1 MSLEFLK
8 YLHFASLSSPF
19 LSLFALES
27 PIFSQIS
34 HLFRSSLFS
43 RLLSPPPFLRRR
55 HHVRRHRSHLH
66 ARNSHSNYFFFLF
79 LPSVGINPQFMTFM
93 HVTMESDKY
102 ICVRETSPQ
111 NSVVIIDMNMPMQP
125 LRRPI
130 TADSAIMNP
139 NSRILAL
146 KAVGLERKFE
156 VLVELAMC
164 FCCTLIIT
172 IYFWVIFTY
181 KLCPLLEAHLQG
193 TTQDHL
199 QIFNIEMKAKVKSYQ
214 MPEQVVFWKWIS
226 PKLLGLVTQTSVYH
240 WSIEGESEP
249 VKMFERTANLANNQ
263 IINYRC
269 DPTEKWL
276 VLIGI
281 APGSPERPQLVK
293 GNMQLFSVDQQRSQA
308 LEAHAAA
315 FAQFKVPGNENPSV
329 LISFATKTLNAGQII
344 SKLHVIEMGAQPG
357 KPSFTKKQADLFFPP
372 DFADDFPVAM
382 QISHKYSLIYVITKL
397 GLLFV
402 YDLETATAV
411 YRNRISPD
419 PIFLTSEATSA
430 GGFYAINRR
439 GQVLL
444 ATVNEQT
451 IVNFVSGQL
460 NNLELAVNL
469 AKRGNLP
476 GAEQLRL
483 TIMLTFQVVE
493 RFHELF
499 AQTKYKEAAELA
511 AESPQGILRTPDT
524 VAKFQSV
531 PVQAGQTPPLLQFF
545 GTLLTRGKLNA
556 FESLELSRLVVN
568 QNKKNLLENW
578 LAEDKLE
585 CSEELGDLVKTVDND
600 LALKIYIK
608 ARATPKVVA
617 AFAERRE
624 FDKIL
629 IYSKQVGYTPDYL
642 FIFQTILRTDP
653 QGAVNFALMMS
664 QMEGGCPVDYNTITD
679 LFLQRNLIREATA
692 FLLDV
697 LKPNLPE
704 HGFLQTKVLEIN
716 LVTFPNVA
724 DAILANGMFSHYD
737 RPRIAQLCEKAGL
750 YVRALQHYTELPDV
764 KRVIVNTHA
773 IEPQSLVEF
782 FGTLSREWALEC
794 MKDLLLVNLRGNL
807 QIIVQLTY
815 VQVAKEYCEQLG
827 VDGCIKL
834 FEQFKSYEGL
844 YFFLGSYLSSSE
856 DPDIHFKYIES
867 AAKTGQIKEVER
879 VTRESSFYDPEKTKN
894 FLMEA
899 KLPDARPLINVC
911 DRFGFVPDL
920 THYLYTSNMLRYI
933 EGYVQKVNPG
943 NAPLVVGQLLDDEC
957 PEDFIKGLILS
968 VRSLLPVEP
977 LVEEC
982 EKRNRLRLLT
992 QFLEHL
998 VSEGSQDVHVHNALG
1013 KIIID
1018 SNNNPEHFL
1027 TTNPYYDSRVVG
1039 KYCEKRDPTLAV
1051 VAYRRGQCDDEL
1063 INVTNKNSLFKLQAR
1078 YVVERMDGDLWE
1090 KVLVPDNAYRRQLI
1104 DQVVSTA
1111 LPESKSPEQVSAAV
1125 KAFMTADL
1133 PHELIELLEKI
1144 VLQNSAFSGNFNLQN
1159 LLILTAIK
1167 ADSSRVMDYVNR
1179 LDNFDGPAVGD
1190 MAVEAQLYE
1199 EAFAIFKKFNL
1210 NVQAVNVLL
1219 DNIHSI
1225 DRAVEFAFRVE
1236 EDAVWSQ
1243 VAKAQLREG
1252 LVSDAIESF
1261 IRADDATQFLDVIRA
1276 SEDANVY
1283 HDLVRYLLMVR
1294 QKSKEPKVD
1303 SELIYAYAKIDRLSD
1318 IEEFILMP
1326 NVANLQNVGDR
1337 LYDEELYEA
1346 AKILYAFISNWAKL
1360 AVTLVKLKQFQGAVD
1375 AARKANSAKTWKE
1388 VCFACVDAEEFRLAQ
1403 ICGLNIIVQFLS
1415 ASNLSSLNSFE
1426 LSECNGKTMSI
1437 KVDDLEEV
1445 SEYYQNRGCF
1455 NELISLMESG
1465 LGLERA
1471 HMGIFTEL
1479 GVLYARYRPEKLME
1493 HIKLF
1498 ATRLNIPKLIRACDE
1513 QQHWKELTYLYIQY
1527 DEFDNAATTIMNHS
1541 PEAWDHMQFK
1551 DVIAK
1556 VANVELYYKAV
1567 HFYLQ
1572 EHPDLINDVLNVLAL
1587 RVDHA
1592 RVVDIMRK
1600 AGHLRL
1606 VKPYMVAVQS
1616 NNVSAVNEA
1625 LNEIYVEEEDY
1636 DRLRESIDLHDNF
1649 DQIGLAQKIERHE
1662 LLEMRRVAAYIYKKA
1677 GRWKQS
1683 IALSKKD
1690 NLYKDA
1696 METASQ
1702 SGERELA
1709 EELLVYFIDQ
1719 GKKECFASCLFV
1731 CYDLI
1736 RADVVLELAWMHNM
1750 IDFAVPYLLQFV
1762 REYTDKVDELVKD
1775 KIEAQID
1782 EKTKEKEEKEVI
1794 AQQNMYAQLL
1804 PLALPAPPM
1813 PGMGG
1818 GFAPP
1823 PPMGGGFAPPP
1834 PMGGGFGM
1842 PQMPP
1847 YGMPPNVSSY

>member
-1 MSLEFLK
+1 M
-8 YLHFASLSSPF
+8 A
-19 LSLFALES
+19 AANA
-27 PIFSQIS
+27 PITMKEVLTLPAIGIS
-34 HLFRSSLFS
+34 
-43 RLLSPPPFLRRR
+43 
-55 HHVRRHRSHLH
+55 
-66 ARNSHSNYFFFLF
+66 
-79 LPSVGINPQFMTFM
+79 PQFITFTN
-93 HVTMESDKY
+93 VTMESDKY
-102 ICVRETSPQ
+102 ICVRETAPQ

-130 TADSAIMNP
+130 TADSALMNP

-146 KAVGLERKFE
+146 KAQL
-156 VLVELAMC
+156 
-164 FCCTLIIT
+164 
-172 IYFWVIFTY
+172 
-181 KLCPLLEAHLQG
+181 PG

-199 QIFNIEMKAKVKSYQ
+199 QIFNIEMKAKMKSYQ
-214 MPEQVVFWKWIS
+214 MPEQIVFWKWIT
-226 PKLLGLVTQTSVYH
+226 PKMLGLVTQTSVYH
-240 WSIEGESEP
+240 WSIEGDSEP
-249 VKMFERTANLANNQ
+249 VKMFERTANLQSNQ
-263 IINYRC
+263 IINYKC
-269 DPTEKWL
+269 DPSEKWL

-281 APGSPERPQLVK
+281 APGSPERQQLVK

-308 LEAHAAA
+308 LEAHAAS
-315 FAQFKVPGNENPSV
+315 FAQYKVPGNENPST
-329 LISFATKTLNAGQII
+329 LISFATKSFNAGQIT
-344 SKLHVIEMGAQPG
+344 SKLHVIELGAQPG

-382 QISHKYSLIYVITKL
+382 QISHKYSLIYAITKL

-419 PIFLTSEATSA
+419 PIFLTAEASTV

-444 ATVNEQT
+444 ATVNEAM
-451 IVNFVSGQL
+451 IVPFVSGQL

-476 GAEQLRL
+476 GAENLVVQR
-483 TIMLTFQVVE
+483 FQ
-493 RFHELF
+493 ELF

-531 PVQAGQTPPLLQFF
+531 PVQPGQTPPLLQYF

-585 CSEELGDLVKTVDND
+585 CTEELGDLVKTVDND

-629 IYSKQVGYTPDYL
+629 IYSKQVGYAPDYL
-642 FIFQTILRTDP
+642 FLLQTILRTDP

-697 LKPNLPE
+697 LKPNLAE
-704 HGFLQTKVLEIN
+704 HGYLQTKVLEIN

-750 YVRALQHYTELPDV
+750 YIRALQHYTDLPDI

-773 IEPQSLVEF
+773 IEPQVCFVKLLYYILVLEISSCSCNCCSLQALVEF

-807 QIIVQLTY
+807 QIIVQT
-815 VQVAKEYCEQLG
+815 AKEYCEQLG
-827 VDGCIKL
+827 VDACVKL

-856 DPDIHFKYIES
+856 DPDIHFKYIE
-867 AAKTGQIKEVER
+867 AAARTGQIKEVER
-879 VTRESSFYDPEKTKN
+879 VTRESNFYDPEKTKN

-911 DRFGFVPDL
+911 DRFGFVADL
-920 THYLYTSNMLRYI
+920 THYLYSSNMLRYI

-957 PEDFIKGLILS
+957 AEDFIKGLILS

-1051 VAYRRGQCDDEL
+1051 VAYRRGQCDEEL

-1090 KVLVPDNAYRRQLI
+1090 KVLNPENEYRRQLI

-1167 ADSSRVMDYVNR
+1167 ADPSRVMDYINR
-1179 LDNFDGPAVGD
+1179 LDNFDGPAVGEV
-1190 MAVEAQLYE
+1190 AVEAQLYE

-1219 DNIHSI
+1219 DNIQSI

-1252 LVSDAIESF
+1252 LVSEAIESF
-1261 IRADDATQFLDVIRA
+1261 IRADDATQFLEVIRA
-1276 SEDANVY
+1276 AEDANVY
-1283 HDLVRYLLMVR
+1283 HDLLKYLLMVR
-1294 QKSKEPKVD
+1294 QKTKEPKVD
-1303 SELIYAYAKIDRLSD
+1303 SELIFAYAKIDRLSD

-1337 LYDEELYEA
+1337 LYDEALYEA
-1346 AKILYAFISNWAKL
+1346 ARIIFQFIANWAKL
-1360 AVTLVKLKQFQGAVD
+1360 ASTLVKLKQFQSAVD

-1403 ICGLNIIVQFLS
+1403 ICGLNIIIQ
-1415 ASNLSSLNSFE
+1415 
-1426 LSECNGKTMSI
+1426 
-1437 KVDDLEEV
+1437 VDDLEEV
-1445 SEYYQNRGCF
+1445 SEYYQNRGYF

-1498 ATRLNIPKLIRACDE
+1498 STRLNIPKLIRACDE

-1551 DVIAK
+1551 DVAVK

-1572 EHPDLINDVLNVLAL
+1572 EHPDLINDLLNVLAL
-1587 RVDHA
+1587 RVDHT

-1600 AGHLRL
+1600 AGHLLL
-1606 VKPYMVAVQS
+1606 VKPYMIAVQS

-1625 LNEIYVEEEDY
+1625 LNQIYVEEEDY
-1636 DRLRESIDLHDNF
+1636 ERLRESIDLHDNF
-1649 DQIGLAQKIERHE
+1649 DQIGLAQKIEKHE

-1702 SGERELA
+1702 SGDRELA
-1709 EELLVYFIDQ
+1709 EELLVYFIEQ

-1736 RADVVLELAWMHNM
+1736 RPDVALELAWMNNM
-1750 IDFAVPYLLQFV
+1750 IDFAFPYLLQFI
-1762 REYTDKVDELVKD
+1762 REYTGKVDELVKY
-1775 KIEAQID
+1775 KIEAQ
-1782 EKTKEKEEKEVI
+1782 KEVKAKEQEEKDVI

-1818 GFAPP
+1818 PT
-1823 PPMGGGFAPPP
+1823 MGGGFAPPP
-1834 PMGGGFGM
+1834 PMGGMGMPPMPPFGM
-1842 PQMPP
+1842 PPM
-1847 YGMPPNVSSY
+1847 GSY

>member
-1 MSLEFLK
+1 M
-8 YLHFASLSSPF
+8 A
-19 LSLFALES
+19 AANA
-27 PIFSQIS
+27 PIAMQEV
-34 HLFRSSLFS
+34 LT
-43 RLLSPPPFLRRR
+43 
-55 HHVRRHRSHLH
+55 
-66 ARNSHSNYFFFLF
+66 
-79 LPSVGINPQFMTFM
+79 LPSIGINPQFITFT

-102 ICVRETSPQ
+102 ICVRETTPQ
-111 NSVVIIDMNMPMQP
+111 NSVVIVDMNMPMQP

-130 TADSAIMNP
+130 TADSALMNP

-146 KAVGLERKFE
+146 KAQ
-156 VLVELAMC
+156 
-164 FCCTLIIT
+164 I
-172 IYFWVIFTY
+172 
-181 KLCPLLEAHLQG
+181 PG

-199 QIFNIEMKAKVKSYQ
+199 QVFNIEAKIKIKSHQ
-214 MPEQVVFWKWIS
+214 MPEPVVFWKWIT
-226 PKLLGLVTQTSVYH
+226 PKTLGLITQTSVYH

-249 VKMFERTANLANNQ
+249 VKVFDRAANLMNNQ

-269 DPTEKWL
+269 DSSEKWL

-281 APGSPERPQLVK
+281 APGSPEKPQLVK

-308 LEAHAAA
+308 LEAHAAS
-315 FAQFKVPGNENPSV
+315 FTTFKVFGNENPSI
-329 LISFATKTLNAGQII
+329 LISFASKTINAGQIT
-344 SKLHVIEMGAQPG
+344 SKLHVIELGAQPG
-357 KPSFTKKQADLFFPP
+357 KSGFIKKQADLFFPP

-382 QISHKYSLIYVITKL
+382 QISQKYSLIYVITKL

-402 YDLETATAV
+402 YDLETASAV

-419 PIFLTSEATSA
+419 PIFLTSEAPSV
-430 GGFYAINRR
+430 GGFYAVNRR
-439 GQVLL
+439 GQVLR
-444 ATVNEQT
+444 ATVNEST
-451 IVNFVSGQL
+451 IIPFISG
-460 NNLELAVNL
+460 
-469 AKRGNLP
+469 
-476 GAEQLRL
+476 
-483 TIMLTFQVVE
+483 
-493 RFHELF
+493 
-499 AQTKYKEAAELA
+499 
-511 AESPQGILRTPDT
+511 
-524 VAKFQSV
+524 QSV
-531 PVQAGQTPPLLQFF
+531 PVQPGQTPPLLQYF

-608 ARATPKVVA
+608 ARVTPKVVA

-642 FIFQTILRTDP
+642 FLLQTILRTDP

-664 QMEGGCPVDYNTITD
+664 QMEGGCPVDFNTITD

-704 HGFLQTKVLEIN
+704 HAFLQTKVLEIN
-716 LVTFPNVA
+716 LVTYPNVA

-750 YVRALQHYTELPDV
+750 YIRALQHYSELPDI

-773 IEPQSLVEF
+773 IEPQALVEF
-782 FGTLSREWALEC
+782 FGTLSKEWALEC

-807 QIIVQLTY
+807 QIIVQT
-815 VQVAKEYCEQLG
+815 AKEYSEQLG

-856 DPDIHFKYIES
+856 DPDIHFKYIEA
-867 AAKTGQIKEVER
+867 AAKTGQLKEVER
-879 VTRESSFYDPEKTKN
+879 VTRESNFYDPEKTKN

-920 THYLYTSNMLRYI
+920 THYLYTNNMLRYI

-977 LVEEC
+977 LVAEC

-1078 YVVERMDGDLWE
+1078 YVVERMDADMWE
-1090 KVLVPDNAYRRQLI
+1090 KVLQPENEYRRQLI

-1167 ADSSRVMDYVNR
+1167 ADPPRVMDYINR
-1179 LDNFDGPAVGD
+1179 LDNFDGPAVGEV
-1190 MAVEAQLYE
+1190 AVEAQLYE

-1219 DNIHSI
+1219 DNIQSI
-1225 DRAVEFAFRVE
+1225 ERAVEFAFRVE

-1261 IRADDATQFLDVIRA
+1261 IRADDETQFHDVIRA
-1276 SEDANVY
+1276 AEDANNVY
-1283 HDLVRYLLMVR
+1283 HDLVKYLLMVR
-1294 QKSKEPKVD
+1294 QKLKEPKVD
-1303 SELIYAYAKIDRLSD
+1303 GELIFAYAKIDRLGD

-1326 NVANLQNVGDR
+1326 NVANLQTVGDR
-1337 LYDEELYEA
+1337 LFEDALYEA
-1346 AKILYAFISNWAKL
+1346 AKIIFAFISNWAKL
-1360 AVTLVKLKQFQGAVD
+1360 ACTLVKLKQFQGAVD
-1375 AARKANSAKTWKE
+1375 AARKANSSKTWKE

-1403 ICGLNIIVQFLS
+1403 ICGLNIIIQ
-1415 ASNLSSLNSFE
+1415 
-1426 LSECNGKTMSI
+1426 
-1437 KVDDLEEV
+1437 VDDLEEV

-1498 ATRLNIPKLIRACDE
+1498 STRLNIPKLIRACDE

-1541 PEAWDHMQFK
+1541 PDAWDHMQFK
-1551 DVIAK
+1551 DVIVK

-1572 EHPDLINDVLNVLAL
+1572 EHPDLINDALHVLAL
-1587 RVDHA
+1587 RVDHT

-1600 AGHLRL
+1600 AGYLHL

-1616 NNVSAVNEA
+1616 NNVAAVNEA

-1636 DRLRESIDLHDNF
+1636 ERLRESVDLHDNF
-1649 DQIGLAQKIERHE
+1649 DQIGLAQRIEKHE
-1662 LLEMRRVAAYIYKKA
+1662 LLEMRRIAAYIYKKA

-1690 NLYKDA
+1690 KLYKDA
-1696 METASQ
+1696 METGSQ
-1702 SGERELA
+1702 SGDRELS
-1709 EELLVYFIDQ
+1709 EELLVYFIEQ
-1719 GKKECFASCLFV
+1719 GKKECFAACLFI

-1736 RADVVLELAWMHNM
+1736 RPDVALELAWINNM
-1750 IDFAVPYLLQFV
+1750 IDFAFPYLLQFI
-1762 REYTDKVDELVKD
+1762 REYASKVDELVKYN
-1775 KIEAQID
+1775 IESQNEVKA
-1782 EKTKEKEEKEVI
+1782 KEKEEKDLV

-1804 PLALPAPPM
+1804 PLALPAPP
-1813 PGMGG
+1813 GMGG
-1818 GFAPP
+1818 PTMGGGYGPP
-1823 PPMGGGFAPPP
+1823 PIPSMGGMGMPPMPQFGMPPMG
-1834 PMGGGFGM
+1834 
-1842 PQMPP
+1842 
-1847 YGMPPNVSSY
+1847 SY

>member
-1 MSLEFLK
+1 MAAANAPITMKEALTLTSL
-8 YLHFASLSSPF
+8 
-19 LSLFALES
+19 
-27 PIFSQIS
+27 
-34 HLFRSSLFS
+34 
-43 RLLSPPPFLRRR
+43 
-55 HHVRRHRSHLH
+55 
-66 ARNSHSNYFFFLF
+66 
-79 LPSVGINPQFMTFM
+79 GINQNFITFT

-111 NSVVIIDMNMPMQP
+111 NSVVIIDIAMPLQP

-130 TADSAIMNP
+130 TADSALMNP
-139 NSRILAL
+139 NSKVLAL
-146 KAVGLERKFE
+146 KAQS
-156 VLVELAMC
+156 
-164 FCCTLIIT
+164 
-172 IYFWVIFTY
+172 
-181 KLCPLLEAHLQG
+181 PG

-199 QIFNIEMKAKVKSYQ
+199 QIFNIELKAKIKSYQ
-214 MPEQVVFWKWIS
+214 MPEQVVFWKWIT
-226 PKLLGLVTQTSVYH
+226 PKLLGLVTQTAVFH
-240 WSIEGESEP
+240 WSIEGETEP
-249 VKMFERTANLANNQ
+249 VKMFDRTANLSGNQ

-269 DPTEKWL
+269 DPSEKWL

-281 APGSPERPQLVK
+281 APGAPERPQLVK

-308 LEAHAAA
+308 LEAHAAS
-315 FAQFKVPGNENPSV
+315 FATFKVSGNDTPSI
-329 LISFATKTLNAGQII
+329 LISFATKTVINGQLT
-344 SKLHVIEMGAQPG
+344 SKLHVIELGPQPG
-357 KPSFTKKQADLFFPP
+357 KAAFTKKQADLFFPP

-382 QISHKYSLIYVITKL
+382 QISQKYGLIYVITKL

-419 PIFLTSEATSA
+419 PIFLTADAPSV
-430 GGFYAINRR
+430 GGFYAVNRR

-444 ATVNEQT
+444 ATVNEAT
-451 IVNFVSGQL
+451 IVPFVSVQL

-476 GAEQLRL
+476 GAENLVVQR
-483 TIMLTFQVVE
+483 FQ
-493 RFHELF
+493 ELF
-499 AQTKYKEAAELA
+499 SQMKYKEAAELA

-531 PVQAGQTPPLLQFF
+531 PIQPGQTSPLLQYF
-545 GTLLTRGKLNA
+545 GTLLTKGKLNA

-585 CSEELGDLVKTVDND
+585 CSEELGDLVKTVDSD
-600 LALKIYIK
+600 MALKIYIK

-617 AFAERRE
+617 AFAERKE

-629 IYSKQVGYTPDYL
+629 IYSKQVGYNPDYL
-642 FIFQTILRTDP
+642 FLLQTILRTDP
-653 QGAVNFALMMS
+653 AAAVNFALMMS
-664 QMEGGCPVDYNTITD
+664 QMEGGSPVDYNVITD
-679 LFLQRNLIREATA
+679 LFLQRNMIREATS

-704 HGFLQTKVLEIN
+704 HGMLQTKVLEIN

-737 RPRIAQLCEKAGL
+737 RPRVAQLCEKAGL
-750 YVRALQHYTELPDV
+750 YMRALQHYSDLSDI
-764 KRVIVNTHA
+764 KRVVINTHA
-773 IEPQSLVEF
+773 IEPQALVEF
-782 FGTLSREWALEC
+782 FGTLSRDWALDC
-794 MKDLLLVNLRGNL
+794 MKELLLVNMRGNL
-807 QIIVQLTY
+807 QIIVQ
-815 VQVAKEYCEQLG
+815 VAKEYSEQLG
-827 VDGCIKL
+827 VDSCVKL

-844 YFFLGSYLSSSE
+844 YFFLGSSLSLSE
-856 DPDIHFKYIES
+856 DPEIHFKYIEA

-879 VTRESSFYDPEKTKN
+879 VTRESNFYDPERTKN

-920 THYLYTSNMLRYI
+920 THYLYSNNMLRYI
-933 EGYVQKVNPG
+933 EGYVQKVNPS
-943 NAPLVVGQLLDDEC
+943 NAPLVVGQLLDDDC

-977 LVEEC
+977 LVAEC
-982 EKRNRLRLLT
+982 EKRNRLKLLT

-1018 SNNNPEHFL
+1018 TNHNPEHFL

-1051 VAYRRGQCDDEL
+1051 VAYRRGQCDEEL
-1063 INVTNKNSLFKLQAR
+1063 VNVTNKNSLFKLQAR
-1078 YVVERMDGDLWE
+1078 YVVERMEPDLWGQ
-1090 KVLVPDNAYRRQLI
+1090 VLDPENPFRRQLI

-1111 LPESKSPEQVSAAV
+1111 LPESKNPEQVSATV

-1144 VLQNSAFSGNFNLQN
+1144 VLQNSAFSGNPNLQN

-1167 ADSSRVMDYVNR
+1167 ADKSRVMDYINR
-1179 LDNFDGPAVGD
+1179 LDNFDGPAVGEI
-1190 MAVEAQLYE
+1190 AVGAELYE
-1199 EAFAIFKKFNL
+1199 EAFVIFKKFNL

-1219 DNIHSI
+1219 DNIRNI
-1225 DRAVEFAFRVE
+1225 DRAVEFANRVE
-1236 EDAVWSQ
+1236 EDEVWSQ
-1243 VAKAQLREG
+1243 VGKAQLREG

-1261 IRADDATQFLDVIRA
+1261 IRANDATQFNDVIRA
-1276 SEDANVY
+1276 ASQVNAYE
-1283 HDLVRYLLMVR
+1283 DLVKYLLMVR
-1294 QKSKEPKVD
+1294 KKVKEPKVD
-1303 SELIYAYAKIDRLSD
+1303 SELIYAYAKIDKLGE
-1318 IEEFILMP
+1318 IEEFIVQP
-1326 NVANLQNVGDR
+1326 NVANMQTAGDR
-1337 LYDEELYEA
+1337 LFDEALYEA
-1346 AKILYAFISNWAKL
+1346 AKIIFTHISNWARL
-1360 AVTLVKLKQFQGAVD
+1360 ASTLVKLQQFQGAVD
-1375 AARKANSAKTWKE
+1375 AARKANSSRTWKE

-1403 ICGLNIIVQFLS
+1403 ICGLNIIVQ
-1415 ASNLSSLNSFE
+1415 
-1426 LSECNGKTMSI
+1426 
-1437 KVDDLEEV
+1437 VDDLEEV
-1445 SEYYQNRGCF
+1445 SDYYQNRGCF
-1455 NELISLMESG
+1455 DELISLMETG

-1479 GVLYARYRPEKLME
+1479 GVLYARYRSEKLME

-1498 ATRLNIPKLIRACDE
+1498 CTRINIPKLIRVCDE

-1527 DEFDNAATTIMNHS
+1527 DEFDNAAATIMNHS

-1551 DVIAK
+1551 DVSVK

-1572 EHPDLINDVLNVLAL
+1572 EHPDLINDLLNVLAP
-1587 RVDHA
+1587 RVDHT

-1600 AGHLRL
+1600 AGHLPL
-1606 VKPYMVAVQS
+1606 VKPYMVGVQS

-1625 LNEIYVEEEDY
+1625 LNELYVEEEDY
-1636 DRLRESIDLHDNF
+1636 DRLRDSIDMYDNF
-1649 DQIGLAQKIERHE
+1649 DQIGLAQRVEKHE
-1662 LLEMRRVAAYIYKKA
+1662 LLEMRRIAAYIYKKA

-1683 IALSKKD
+1683 VALSKKD

-1696 METASQ
+1696 METTSQ
-1702 SGERELA
+1702 SGDRDLA
-1709 EELLVYFIDQ
+1709 EELLTFFVDQ
-1719 GKKECFASCLFV
+1719 GKKECFASCLYT

-1736 RADVVLELAWMHNM
+1736 RPDVALELAWMNNI
-1750 IDFAVPYLLQFV
+1750 IDFAFPYILMFL
-1762 REYTDKVDELVKD
+1762 REYTSKVDDLIKD
-1775 KIEAQID
+1775 KEAAQL
-1782 EKTKEKEEKEVI
+1782 EVKSKEKEEKDVI
-1794 AQQNMYAQLL
+1794 QQSNMYAQLL

-1818 GFAPP
+1818 GYDPGMA
-1823 PPMGGGFAPPP
+1823 GGYG
-1834 PMGGGFGM
+1834 GM
-1842 PQMPP
+1842 PQMPA
-1847 YGMPPNVSSY
+1847 YGMPPMPGMGY

>member
-1 MSLEFLK
+1 MAAANAPIAMREALTLTSL
-8 YLHFASLSSPF
+8 
-19 LSLFALES
+19 
-27 PIFSQIS
+27 
-34 HLFRSSLFS
+34 
-43 RLLSPPPFLRRR
+43 
-55 HHVRRHRSHLH
+55 
-66 ARNSHSNYFFFLF
+66 
-79 LPSVGINPQFMTFM
+79 GIAPQFVTFT
-93 HVTMESDKY
+93 HVTMESEKY

-111 NSVVIIDMNMPMQP
+111 NSVVIIDMAMPMQP

-130 TADSAIMNP
+130 TADSALMNP
-139 NSRILAL
+139 NTRILAL
-146 KAVGLERKFE
+146 KAQ
-156 VLVELAMC
+156 
-164 FCCTLIIT
+164 I
-172 IYFWVIFTY
+172 
-181 KLCPLLEAHLQG
+181 PG

-199 QIFNIEMKAKVKSYQ
+199 QIFNIEAKTKIKSHQ
-214 MPEQVVFWKWIS
+214 MPEQVVFWKWIT
-226 PKLLGLVTQTSVYH
+226 PKLLGLVTQASVYH
-240 WSIEGESEP
+240 WSIEGDSEP
-249 VKMFERTANLANNQ
+249 TKMFDRAANLANNQ

-269 DPTEKWL
+269 DPAEKWL

-281 APGSPERPQLVK
+281 APGAPERPQLVK

-308 LEAHAAA
+308 LEAHAAS
-315 FAQFKVPGNENPSV
+315 FATFKVVGNENPST
-329 LISFATKTLNAGQII
+329 LICFASKTTNAGQIT
-344 SKLHVIEMGAQPG
+344 SKLHVIELGAQPG
-357 KPSFTKKQADLFFPP
+357 KPGFSKKQADLFFPP
-372 DFADDFPVAM
+372 DFQDDFPVAM
-382 QISHKYSLIYVITKL
+382 QVSQKYGLIYVITKL

-402 YDLETATAV
+402 YDLETAAAV

-419 PIFLTSEATSA
+419 PIFLTAESST

-439 GQVLL
+439 GQVLH
-444 ATVNEQT
+444 ATVNDAT
-451 IVNFVSGQL
+451 VVPFVSGQL

-469 AKRGNLP
+469 AKRANLP
-476 GAEQLRL
+476 GAENLVVQR
-483 TIMLTFQVVE
+483 FQ
-493 RFHELF
+493 ELF
-499 AQTKYKEAAELA
+499 SQTKYKEAAELA
-511 AESPQGILRTPDT
+511 AESPQGLLRTPET

-531 PVQAGQTPPLLQFF
+531 PVQAGQTPPLLQYF

-642 FIFQTILRTDP
+642 FLLQTILRTDP

-679 LFLQRNLIREATA
+679 LFLQRNMIREATA

-704 HGFLQTKVLEIN
+704 HAFLQTKVLEIN
-716 LVTFPNVA
+716 LVTYPNVA

-750 YVRALQHYTELPDV
+750 YLRALQVGNLCIDLADLLFCLPVKLISYFLLQHYSELPDI

-773 IEPQSLVEF
+773 IEPQALVEF

-807 QIIVQLTY
+807 QIVVQA
-815 VQVAKEYCEQLG
+815 AKEYSEQLG
-827 VDGCIKL
+827 VDACIKL

-856 DPDIHFKYIES
+856 DPDIHFKYIE
-867 AAKTGQIKEVER
+867 AAARTGQIKEVER
-879 VTRESSFYDPEKTKN
+879 VTRESNFYDAEKTKN

-920 THYLYTSNMLRYI
+920 THYLYTNNMLRYI

-977 LVEEC
+977 LVDEC

-1027 TTNPYYDSRVVG
+1027 TTNPFYDSRVVG

-1078 YVVERMDGDLWE
+1078 YVVERMDGDLWD
-1090 KVLVPDNAYRRQLI
+1090 KVLQPENEYRRQLI

-1111 LPESKSPEQVSAAV
+1111 LPESKSPDQVSAAV

-1167 ADSSRVMDYVNR
+1167 ADPSRVMDYVNR
-1179 LDNFDGPAVGD
+1179 LDNFDGPAVGEV
-1190 MAVEAQLYE
+1190 AVEAQLYE

-1210 NVQAVNVLL
+1210 NVQAVDVLL
-1219 DNIHSI
+1219 DNIRSI
-1225 DRAVEFAFRVE
+1225 ERAEEFAFRVE

-1252 LVSDAIESF
+1252 LVSEAIESF
-1261 IRADDATQFLDVIRA
+1261 IRADDAAHFLDVIRA
-1276 SEDANVY
+1276 AEEANVY
-1283 HDLVRYLLMVR
+1283 NDLVKYLLMVR
-1294 QKSKEPKVD
+1294 QKAREPKVD
-1303 SELIYAYAKIDRLSD
+1303 GELIFAYAKIDRLSD

-1346 AKILYAFISNWAKL
+1346 AKIIYAFISNWAKL

-1403 ICGLNIIVQFLS
+1403 ICGLNIIVQ
-1415 ASNLSSLNSFE
+1415 
-1426 LSECNGKTMSI
+1426 
-1437 KVDDLEEV
+1437 VDDLEEV

-1455 NELISLMESG
+1455 SELIALMESG

-1479 GVLYARYRPEKLME
+1479 GVLYARYRSEKLME

-1498 ATRLNIPKLIRACDE
+1498 STRLNIPKLIRACDE

-1527 DEFDNAATTIMNHS
+1527 DEFDNAGTTIMNHS
-1541 PEAWDHMQFK
+1541 PDAWDHMQFK
-1551 DVIAK
+1551 DVCVK

-1572 EHPDLINDVLNVLAL
+1572 EHPDLINDMLNVLAL
-1587 RVDHA
+1587 RLDHT

-1600 AGHLRL
+1600 AGQLHL

-1625 LNEIYVEEEDY
+1625 LNELYVEEEDY
-1636 DRLRESIDLHDNF
+1636 ERLRESVDMHDNF
-1649 DQIGLAQKIERHE
+1649 DQIGLAQKLEKHE
-1662 LLEMRRVAAYIYKKA
+1662 LLEMRRIAAYIYKKA

-1690 NLYKDA
+1690 NMYKDC
-1696 METASQ
+1696 METCSQ
-1702 SGERELA
+1702 SGDRELS
-1709 EELLVYFIDQ
+1709 EDLLVYFIEQ
-1719 GKKECFASCLFV
+1719 GKKECFASCLFI

-1736 RADVVLELAWMHNM
+1736 RPDVALELAWLNNM
-1750 IDFAVPYLLQFV
+1750 LDFAFPYLLQFI
-1762 REYTDKVDELVKD
+1762 REYTSKVDDLVKD
-1775 KIEAQID
+1775 KIESQKGERA
-1782 EKTKEKEEKEVI
+1782 KEKEEKDLV

-1818 GFAPP
+1818 PP
-1823 PPMGGGFAPPP
+1823 PPMGGMGMP
-1834 PMGGGFGM
+1834 PMGGMGMPPMGPGPMPAFGM
-1842 PQMPP
+1842 PPM
-1847 YGMPPNVSSY
+1847 GSY